1 MPTPAPGPS
10 SSQPQ
15 IASVGSVGDRQRLS
29 DLSAAQ
35 STRSGGSAPP
45 SMSYAGSSRSL
56 PPPSRG
62 TRLSDLRKN
71 QEMRAASS
79 QEPKEYPNPG
89 ALNTPNSNDLPP
101 IDANAM
107 ISMEKIKVLG
117 LTVV

>member
-1 MPTPAPGPS
+1 MYKR
-10 SSQPQ
+10 Q
-15 IASVGSVGDRQRLS
+15 VGDGQRLS

-71 QEMRAASS
+71 QEMRAASG
-79 QEPKEYPNPG
+79 QGPKETPNPG
-89 ALNTPNSNDLPP
+89 AVNTPNSNDLPP